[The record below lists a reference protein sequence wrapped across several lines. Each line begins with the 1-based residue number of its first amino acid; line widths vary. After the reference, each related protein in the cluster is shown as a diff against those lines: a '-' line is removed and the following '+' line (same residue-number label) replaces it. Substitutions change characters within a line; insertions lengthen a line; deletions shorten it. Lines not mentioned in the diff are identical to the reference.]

1 MLYAIIITALNTV
14 ADIIE
19 SEAEPVYPPT
29 SSGLTFYAVP
39 CDENIKINMLY
50 NKNTGEFSEPKPK
63 PEPEPEPKP
72 LSDIEAA
79 ILDTSVNTEYLVCLA
94 DLGI

>member
-1 MLYAIIITALNTV
+1 MLYAIIINKLNIV
-14 ADIIE
+14 ADIVE
-19 SEAEPVYPPT
+19 TKTEPFYPPT

-63 PEPEPEPKP
+63 PEPEPEP
-72 LSDIEAA
+72 
-79 ILDTSVNTEYLVCLA
+79 TSYTETELMSAYREGVESI
-94 DLGI
+94 G